1 MDALKSRRSGGC
13 RRISIFAMALK
24 TDDRIVRLIATKKKD
39 HVIEMKDQ
47 IVENHFMA
55 RGNVA

>member
-1 MDALKSRRSGGC
+1 M
-13 RRISIFAMALK
+13 FAMALK